1 MWHIINIKQYGMGK
15 IDVKCNNC
23 GETVQLDDSRTE
35 GFCNYCGSKIVIKDL
50 AKDVPKSENT
60 DSRLANYIALA
71 ESAVDG
77 RNGDEALKYANLAL
91 EFDAFNADVIELK
104 MKALLLIDLKTGVSK
119 TDEIMACAK
128 RVVDSDATKQTIIY
142 DLFLHMAYQVIDK
155 KLKDVQSFDMEFRDN
170 LDNITMLNQHI
181 DKGEKLHKEALEC
194 LKYFYAVPKEAI
206 ADNKVFVDEAKEFIK
221 TWNKYAVIAKRA
233 IAPRSTEGN
242 IDQLDKMLARIPESE
257 HAEIISQNSEVV
269 AKDKEYFDAVLKEEA
284 EMANA
289 ISSSGSGCSIIVL
302 IGISLTLG
310 AMFLL

>member
-1 MWHIINIKQYGMGK
+1 MSK
-15 IDVKCNNC
+15 IDVKCTNC

-35 GFCNYCGSKIVIKDL
+35 GFCNYCGSKIMIKEL
-50 AKDVPKSENT
+50 MKEKPKTENE
-60 DSRLANYIALA
+60 DSRIVNYIALA
-71 ESAVDG
+71 ESAIEG
-77 RNGDEALKYANLAL
+77 RNPEEALKYANLAL
-91 EFDAFNADVIELK
+91 EFDAFNVDVIELK

-128 RVVDSDATKQTIIY
+128 RVVDNDATKQTLIY

-155 KLKDVQSFDMEFRDN
+155 KLKDVQSFDMEFSDN
-170 LDNITMLNQHI
+170 LNNITMLNQHI
-181 DKGEKLHKEALEC
+181 DKGEKIHKEALEC

-221 TWNKYAVIAKRA
+221 TWTKYAVIAKRA
-233 IAPRSTEGN
+233 VAPRSTEGN

-257 HAEIISQNSEVV
+257 HAEIISQNNEVV
-269 AKDKEYFDAVLKEEA
+269 AKDKEYFDALLKEEA

-289 ISSSGSGCSIIVL
+289 ISSGGNGCSIIIL

-310 AMFLL
+310 ALALI